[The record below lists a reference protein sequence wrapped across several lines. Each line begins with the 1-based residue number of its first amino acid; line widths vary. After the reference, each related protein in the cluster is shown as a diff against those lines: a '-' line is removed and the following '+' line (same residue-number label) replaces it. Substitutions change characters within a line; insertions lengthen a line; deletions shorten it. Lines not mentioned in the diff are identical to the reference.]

1 MNTESNATDIQ
12 ANALGWTE
20 SAKEK
25 WSQLR
30 QRLAEKQDQASSAA
44 FDKAWAMFELITAR
58 TDAPVRIAHPKR
70 LLANVSEDDVAEV
83 QALGAVRNEEGEW
96 VVPDG
101 LDMGN
106 FEDWWHDVPADL
118 RDKTPRYM
126 TTRHGRAIEG
136 YVLPEDRAKGEDSE
150 ATILMYGAL
159 PVISA
164 LAFVLG
170 GKESMWGWSALLLLV
185 PFLITIAQ
193 GEGVW
198 DAAKAVGITVLAP
211 LMMASG
217 ETLGRAVGTTGGAGA
232 MALQTGGV
240 FGPVLIGMIM
250 AFLAALAFS
259 LFDDR
264 SSVFGGAMAKFK
276 EILKWGVV
284 LGVAWGL
291 SVSLLPGFLQPAF
304 YFAVACL
311 YPMYYIQ
318 GNRVA
323 RATKLKAHEQL
334 VNIAT
339 SGALSYAHIE
349 TRQKQAARAVED
361 TSPLF
366 EIGTALGWQ
375 TRKQYAFA
383 PDKGSKMVLSL
394 LDLSMHTFIYG
405 FTGQGKTE
413 GALRPLFKQWVD
425 QECGGTLVL
434 DGKGDL
440 GNDLAGYIDIMIELG
455 MSFAPLY
462 GLSAQDVSMALKAL
476 GGNNPDE
483 KSRIWVDGANDLID
497 HITTVHEALKDHEK
511 HYGSYARK
519 AGRLL
524 ELEIDRL
531 MLERVRLAKLG
542 EDTTQAEANLA
553 VAEKNH
559 RSWVAKANQ
568 EREWLW
574 NIETLQRMVDL
585 VEQVREANGLTLPS
599 EELLQAADMLGY
611 AAQAERAAHHPATIH
626 PEIGRGL
633 QLDDSLNFLL
643 KTWPKIH
650 ADARSSFLMNVRQ
663 RLVPFTRGPKLVN
676 EDGIHWKKLEV
687 GVDLGQVLWGA
698 RAALNIPSIIH
709 GRAGEVVSAFAKQR
723 IYSGIGKRAGRDWK
737 AEGEVPVLLMIDEA
751 QLVVGDDER
760 NFLPIARS
768 LGMPAVMASQGY
780 ESIEA
785 KFGSEVQA
793 KMFLNT
799 FRNQVCQN
807 ASPQTVKYMMER
819 LGTAPMVTFKQHTV
833 GLDMDAAVRKLAW
846 GVGNDVHHPD
856 RAIFK
861 RMERGGAFRLAV
873 FKRGFQN
880 AGSGWNSRTVHRI
893 DDDYVNDLIEV
904 PQGGTREVQP
914 VFKEEEYSMLL
925 ATQGHA
931 IVSLHRAGAPRVD
944 LVELNR
950 VGAKELR
957 KKEPEQEPEEVSA

>member
-25 WSQLR
+25 WHQLR

-58 TDAPVRIAHPKR
+58 TDAPDRIAHPKR

-106 FEDWWHDVPADL
+106 FEDWWHDVSEDL

-159 PVISA
+159 PIIAA
-164 LAFVLG
+164 LSFVFG
-170 GKESMWGWSALLLLV
+170 GTENIWGWSALLLLV

-198 DAAKAVGITVLAP
+198 DAAKAAGITVIAP
-211 LMMASG
+211 LLMASG
-217 ETLGRAVGTTGGAGA
+217 ETLGKAVGATGGAGA
-232 MALQTGGV
+232 MALQMGGM
-240 FGPVLIGMIM
+240 FGSVLIGMVL

-284 LGVAWGL
+284 LGAAWGL

-339 SGALSYAHIE
+339 SGSLSYAHIE

-383 PDKGSKMVLSL
+383 PDKGSKMVQSL
-394 LDLSMHTFIYG
+394 LDSFMHTFSFGY
-405 FTGQGKTE
+405 TGQGKTE
-413 GALRPLFKQWVD
+413 SFLRPRFKQWVD
-425 QECGGTLVL
+425 HDCGGTLVL

-440 GNDLAGYIDIMIELG
+440 GNDLSGYIDIMISPG
-455 MSFAPLY
+455 MSFAPMY
-462 GLSAQDVSMALKAL
+462 GLSAQDVSSALKAL
-476 GGNNPDE
+476 GGNNVDE
-483 KSRIWVDGANDLID
+483 KNRIWVDGANDLID

-511 HYGSYARK
+511 HYCSYARK

-531 MLERVRLAKLG
+531 ILERVRLTKLGQDTAEAEAKLV
-542 EDTTQAEANLA
+542 

-559 RSWVAKANQ
+559 QDWVAKANE

-574 NIETLQRMVDL
+574 NIETLQRMVNL
-585 VEQVREANGLTLPS
+585 VEQVREQGGMTVPS
-599 EELLQAADMLGY
+599 QELLKAADMLGY
-611 AAQAERAAHHPATIH
+611 AAQLERAAHHPATIH

-633 QLDDSLNFLL
+633 QLDDSLDFLL
-643 KTWPKIH
+643 QTWPKIH
-650 ADARSSFLMNVRQ
+650 ADARSSYLANVRQ
-663 RLVPFTRGPKLVN
+663 RLGPLSRGPKLIN
-676 EDGIHWKKLEV
+676 EHGVHWKKLEV
-687 GVDLGQVLWGA
+687 GVDLGQVLTGA
-698 RAALNIPSIIH
+698 RAALNLPSIIH

-723 IYSGIGKRAGRDWK
+723 IYAGVRKRAGRDWQD
-737 AEGEVPVLLMIDEA
+737 EGELPVLLMIDEA
-751 QLVVGDDER
+751 QLVVGQDEKD
-760 NFLPIARS
+760 FLPIARS
-768 LGMPAVMASQGY
+768 LGLSAVMASQGY

-785 KFGSEVQA
+785 KFGSKIEAEQ
-793 KMFLNT
+793 FLNT
-799 FRNQVCQN
+799 FRGLVCQN
-807 ASPQTVKYMMER
+807 SSPQTIKYMMER

-846 GVGNDVHHPD
+846 GVSNDVHHPD

-880 AGSGWNSRTVHRI
+880 GGAGWNSRTVHRI
-893 DDDYVNDLIEV
+893 DDDYVNDFIEV

-957 KKEPEQEPEEVSA
+957 KKEPEEVSA